1 MFTLLN
7 VQSFPIFTNFSD
19 FSDATLRQSCF
30 CAFISIETKKI
41 DIDLFDNVSE
51 TKNLLYTMQLLTF

>member
-30 CAFISIETKKI
+30 CAFFSKKI
-41 DIDLFDNVSE
+41 DLDLFDNVSE